1 MMDVA
6 RKGIF
11 NPQMFT
17 FHQVMIIFVVMMF
30 SDIILLD
37 YFNTY
42 GLPTSTTVSMVFNL
56 LGASFGVA
64 IGFFIQNSIR
74 FNEIGNYINVS
85 STLTIIIGIFTSIIV
100 AFIFG
105 YIVQFIVRLIF
116 SYNYLKVHKVVR
128 ALFNAICIV
137 VITYFIF
144 LKGINSLPLINEQ
157 QSAWLFNHISLILL
171 IIGLVAL

>member
-1 MMDVA
+1 MEWYYLFLVIILLLLAIYDLSVGVANDAVNFLNSAYGSRVVKLKTLLIIASVALIIGAVFGSGMMDVA

-85 STLTIIIGIFTSIIV
+85 STLTIIIG
-100 AFIFG
+100 
-105 YIVQFIVRLIF
+105 
-116 SYNYLKVHKVVR
+116 
-128 ALFNAICIV
+128 
-137 VITYFIF
+137 
-144 LKGINSLPLINEQ
+144 
-157 QSAWLFNHISLILL
+157 
-171 IIGLVAL
+171 